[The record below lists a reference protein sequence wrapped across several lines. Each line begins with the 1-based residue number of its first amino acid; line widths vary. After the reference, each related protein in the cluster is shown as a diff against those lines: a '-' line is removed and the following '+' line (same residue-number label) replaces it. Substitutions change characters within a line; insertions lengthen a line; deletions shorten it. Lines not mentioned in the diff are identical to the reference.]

1 MYTETKGRK
10 SVLKTVLELVY
21 FLSGELGIFSFFH
34 GDKKMIFPF
43 EHEETRFQTL
53 ISDI

>member
-1 MYTETKGRK
+1 MCTETKGGK
-10 SVLKTVLELVY
+10 SVFKIVLEFVS
-21 FLSGELGIFSFFH
+21 FLSGETRVFFFFH

-53 ISDI
+53 ISNI